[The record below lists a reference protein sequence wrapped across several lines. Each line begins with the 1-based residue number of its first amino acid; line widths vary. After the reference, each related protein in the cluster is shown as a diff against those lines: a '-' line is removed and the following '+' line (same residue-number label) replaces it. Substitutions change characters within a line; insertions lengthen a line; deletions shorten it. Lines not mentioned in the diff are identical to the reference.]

1 MAQVTE
7 VKDPQAVEVSPE
19 PAPVRRIDKEQMK
32 LLGGALART
41 FGRYSADRHQAE
53 QKWLRNLRQYL
64 GIYDP
69 EIESSLGKGRSRAY
83 PRLTRVKCIS
93 VVSRIMNLMFP
104 GVEKNWNLEA
114 SPNADMKMEDVH
126 EAVERMMQKL
136 SAAGG
141 EAPKLDDKMVQMAVN
156 ELAMDRAKHLEAWID
171 DQLQEIGGD
180 QTLDYV
186 SLNRQVLK
194 SGVMFGVGLLH
205 GPFVRTES
213 FTQWTLGD
221 DGKPMPKTNTSFKP
235 MYEFLPIW
243 DFYPDMSA
251 KTFAQMDGYF
261 LRKVMSRAQLRDLA
275 KRPDYFKD
283 VITSYLATN
292 QTGNYKAMSYE
303 TLLRN
308 MGIREN
314 VSEQAAADAGGKYDV
329 RVWHGPISGTYLQA
343 AGISSIPQ
351 DKLGDDF
358 MAEVWLIDDF
368 VIKCEINS
376 WRKIGIDVNMIHAF
390 VFDEDDTSPVGNG
403 LPSIMRDSQMALCA
417 ATRMMLDNASVICG
431 PNLEVNTDL
440 LRPDQDLTA
449 IEGYKIWYREGTGQE
464 AQFPAVRG
472 VQIDGHLTELLST
485 IELFQKFADAET
497 FVGPQTGG
505 DMDRQK
511 SSEPMRSP
519 VGASMLRSDAALPFK
534 DIVRSFDI
542 FTMSVIYSIV
552 QFNRKFNPQVAPE
565 GDYNVVARGATAMI
579 AKEIRAMQLDQLA
592 VTLTD
597 EEKLEVDPR
606 KLARARFI
614 VRDLEDVLLPDTQAE
629 ANRRSREASQAEL
642 VAQQKEQVAAE
653 VRKTLSDAFKN
664 IAQGQ
669 KNTATADAAT
679 VKSVLEL
686 LERGLEDAAS
696 NNIAGSSAGTGGQ
709 PAQAA
714 QQ

>member
-1 MAQVTE
+1 MLRRLSLAIAVAAASVGLAQAAEAPLSSKTDLVTVYQEAAKNNADIAAARADYQARRE
-7 VKDPQAVEVSPE
+7 VVPQARAGLLPNLSAGANYGDTRTEIDSPSATSSRSGLVYQANLSQ
-19 PAPVRRIDKEQMK
+19 PLFR
-32 LLGGALART
+32 
-41 FGRYSADRHQAE
+41 ADR
-53 QKWLRNLRQYL
+53 W
-64 GIYDP
+64 
-69 EIESSLGKGRSRAY
+69 
-83 PRLTRVKCIS
+83 
-93 VVSRIMNLMFP
+93 F
-104 GVEKNWNLEA
+104 
-114 SPNADMKMEDVH
+114 
-126 EAVERMMQKL
+126 
-136 SAAGG
+136 
-141 EAPKLDDKMVQMAVN
+141 
-156 ELAMDRAKHLEAWID
+156 
-171 DQLQEIGGD
+171 QLQ
-180 QTLDYV
+180 
-186 SLNRQVLK
+186 
-194 SGVMFGVGLLH
+194 
-205 GPFVRTES
+205 
-213 FTQWTLGD
+213 
-221 DGKPMPKTNTSFKP
+221 
-235 MYEFLPIW
+235 
-243 DFYPDMSA
+243 A
-251 KTFAQMDGYF
+251 A
-261 LRKVMSRAQLRDLA
+261 
-275 KRPDYFKD
+275 
-283 VITSYLATN
+283 
-292 QTGNYKAMSYE
+292 
-303 TLLRN
+303 
-308 MGIREN
+308 EN

-329 RVWHGPISGTYLQA
+329 RVWHGPISGAYIQA